1 MQAVEEGDVDQ
12 IGGPNHGGRPN
23 QEATGQASEAVSST
37 QGSDAEKKLKRPTEI
52 LLIKE
57 TLGKQD
63 IGRIEHTA
71 AVGSLRRGGSV
82 TLNRH

>member
-12 IGGPNHGGRPN
+12 VGGPNHGGRPN

-37 QGSDAEKKLKRPTEI
+37 QGSDAEKKLKRPAEI

-57 TLGKQD
+57 ALGKQD
-63 IGRIEHTA
+63 VGRIEHTT
-71 AVGSLRRGGSV
+71 AVGSLRRGDQ
-82 TLNRH
+82 LR